1 MQKMILTAVVL
12 FGLTILTL
20 RAPHA
25 QEDKPL
31 APEKESNE
39 GCAQGERRAKP
50 ADNSDRSAS
59 GKIAVGTVDEED

>member
-31 APEKESNE
+31 AREKKVTKDVPRESAAPSRPTIQTAPPQE
-39 GCAQGERRAKP
+39 K
-50 ADNSDRSAS
+50 
-59 GKIAVGTVDEED
+59 